1 MTQVKEPQ
9 KPELTEGE
17 NGSTAVELNGSK
29 AMQSSQIDEVRDRI
43 EGIQKR
49 VEDVSDFQ
57 LGLRGKTNKSLVRLH
72 YLKKE
77 RSEKEELFKT
87 LANKEVG
94 LKKLHKKKHQN
105 IRVLTQKISI
115 LEQRF
120 KEREEA
126 EARKEDEE
134 RERILKD
141 QSSLKKNQKG
151 YMSTELI
158 RLKRKLDHE
167 IIMDSIR
174 TSKKRN
180 VLKTKEE
187 QEEQKELI
195 EMRRQQI
202 MQENKNRMLDIQYRT
217 KISKLSIERY
227 REQISLQTLQRVEQ
241 ERFEQARLAR
251 EAEKRIQ
258 KLQKKTDDQL
268 ELYFDAKETEFEQK
282 KQYEQMLERS
292 QDEHRSKIEALRTK
306 SQIQKSMRES
316 QLEKFKQEM
325 MAEGEE
331 GEGSDL
337 NKSSETKKKGKQ
349 KGIRD

>member
-1 MTQVKEPQ
+1 MTQASEPKNPQ
-9 KPELTEGE
+9 GE
-17 NGSTAVELNGSK
+17 NEQTGEELNGSQ
-29 AMQSSQIDEVRDRI
+29 AMLGSRVDDIRDRI
-43 EGIQKR
+43 EGVQKK
-49 VEDVSDFQ
+49 VEGLSDLQ
-57 LGLRGKTNKSLVRLH
+57 LDLRGKTNKSIVRLH

-77 RSEKEELFKT
+77 RSEKVELFKS

-94 LKKLHKKKHQN
+94 LKKLQKKKHQN
-105 IRVLTQKISI
+105 IRVLTQKISL

-141 QSSLKKNQKG
+141 QSSLKKHQKG
-151 YMSTELI
+151 YMSTDLI

-174 TSKKRN
+174 TAKKKN
-180 VLKTKEE
+180 VQRTKEE

-202 MQENKNRMLDIQYRT
+202 LQENKTRMLDIQFKT
-217 KISKLSIERY
+217 KISKLSVERY
-227 REQISLQTLQRVEQ
+227 REQISVQTLQRVEQ
-241 ERFEQARLAR
+241 ERFEQARLAK
-251 EAEKRIQ
+251 EAEKRIL
-258 KLQKKTDDQL
+258 KLQKKTGEQF
-268 ELYFDAKETEFEQK
+268 EQYNDAKDAESEQK

-306 SQIQKSMRES
+306 SQIQKSLRES
-316 QLEKFKQEM
+316 QLEKLRREM
-325 MAEGEE
+325 TAEGEE
-331 GEGSDL
+331 GEESGLD
-337 NKSSETKKKGKQ
+337 KSAEKKKGKQ
-349 KGIRD
+349 KGTRG